1 MKDLFWEVMVAELG
15 GTKFNNYGLNI
26 LAQTQMGEVKESVE
40 HNLLTNRLY
49 EPTAGERFD
58 AK

>member
-1 MKDLFWEVMVAELG
+1 MQDLFWNMMMAELAG
-15 GTKFNNYGLNI
+15 NKFNNYGLNI
-26 LAQTQMGEVKESVE
+26 LAQTQMGEVKESKV
-40 HNLLTNRLY
+40 HALLTNRLY